1 MHATASSDAP
11 RPAGRGAGS
20 RFQALSALRHRD
32 YRYYWLGMLSAVM
45 GLQILWVG
53 QAWLIYDMTRSPLYL
68 GLIGLAQAVPTIL
81 LTMLG
86 GVVADRV
93 DRRRLLLVTQSLNA
107 IIVLW
112 LAILLAL
119 GWIEV
124 WHLLSAAFLA
134 GAIGAFDQPARIAFA
149 PQLIPREELMNA
161 IALQQM
167 IWQGTR
173 IVGPAVGGVLVS
185 TIGIQ
190 SCFFITAAAVGGMVL
205 CIAMVRAKHVPTPRA
220 EGKHM
225 GHDFMEGIEFIK
237 GQSVVAALIGLTFIN
252 SLFGMSHQV
261 LLPIFAREVYEV
273 GSDGYGLLM
282 GVAGVGALFSS
293 MLIASMGNYRH
304 KGAMLLL
311 GAVAF
316 GVSLVIFAL
325 SHSFALSLAIML
337 VSGFVNSLYM
347 TTASASVQMIVPNEL
362 RGRVMGVYSLT
373 WSLLPLGGMVM
384 GGLAALSDAPTA
396 VALGGALLAGVALLV
411 GAAVPQ
417 VRGLG
422 RITTT
427 GTPVAIRA

>member
-11 RPAGRGAGS
+11 RS
-20 RFQALSALRHRD
+20 RFQAFSALRHRD
-32 YRYYWLGMLSAVM
+32 YRYYWFGMLSAVM

-53 QAWLIYDMTRSPLYL
+53 QAWLVYDMTRSPLYL
-68 GLIGLAQAVPTIL
+68 GLVGFAQAVPTIL

-93 DRRRLLLVTQSLNA
+93 DRRRLLLLTQSLNA
-107 IIVLW
+107 LIVLW
-112 LAILLAL
+112 LAVLLAL

-124 WHLLSAAFLA
+124 WHLLCAAFLS

-173 IVGPAVGGVLVS
+173 IIGPAMGGVLIS
-185 TIGIQ
+185 TIGIE
-190 SCFFITAAAVGGMVL
+190 SCFFITAAAVGGMVF
-205 CIAMVRAKHVPTPRA
+205 CIALVRAEHRPPERA

-225 GHDFMEGIEFIK
+225 GHDFMEGLAFIK
-237 GQSVVAALIGLTFIN
+237 GHSVVGALIGLTFFN

-261 LLPIFAREVYEV
+261 LLPIFAREVYDV
-273 GSDGYGLLM
+273 GSDGYGALM
-282 GVAGVGALFSS
+282 GIAGVGAFFSS
-293 MLIASMGNYRH
+293 ILIASMGNYRH

-311 GAVAF
+311 GAISF
-316 GVSLVIFAL
+316 GVSLVVFAF
-325 SHSFALSLAIML
+325 SQSFVLSLAVML

-347 TTASASVQMIVPNEL
+347 TTASASVQLIVPNEL

-384 GGLAALSDAPTA
+384 GGLAALTDAPTA
-396 VALGGALLAGVALLV
+396 VALGGALVAAAALLISGV
-411 GAAVPQ
+411 VPQ

-422 RITTT
+422 REAAVAA
-427 GTPVAIRA
+427 PVPVRA

>member
-11 RPAGRGAGS
+11 RS
-20 RFQALSALRHRD
+20 RFQAFSALRHRD
-32 YRYYWLGMLSAVM
+32 YRYYWFGMLSAVM

-53 QAWLIYDMTRSPLYL
+53 QAWLVYDMTRSPLYL
-68 GLIGLAQAVPTIL
+68 GLVGFAQAVPTIL
-81 LTMLG
+81 LTMFG
-86 GVVADRV
+86 GVIADRV
-93 DRRRLLLVTQSLNA
+93 DRRRLLLLTQSLNA

-124 WHLLSAAFLA
+124 WHLLLAAFLA
-134 GAIGAFDQPARIAFA
+134 GAIGAFDQPARMAFT
-149 PQLIPREELMNA
+149 PQLIPREELVNA

-173 IVGPAVGGVLVS
+173 IIGPAIGGVLIS

-205 CIAMVRAKHVPTPRA
+205 CIAMVRAKHIPAERA

-225 GHDFMEGIEFIK
+225 GHDFMEGIAFIR
-237 GQSVVAALIGLTFIN
+237 GQSVVAALIGLTFFN

-282 GVAGVGALFSS
+282 GIAGVGAFFSS

-316 GVSLVIFAL
+316 GVSLVVFAL
-325 SHSFALSLAIML
+325 SHSFMLSLVIML

-347 TTASASVQMIVPNEL
+347 TTASASVQMIVPNDL

-384 GGLAALSDAPTA
+384 GGMAALTDAPTA
-396 VALGGALLAGVALLV
+396 VALGGAVVAGMALLV
-411 GAAVPQ
+411 GFG
-417 VRGLG
+417 VREVRTLG
-422 RITTT
+422 ARIETRDPRLAT
-427 GTPVAIRA
+427 A